1 MQEILNQ
8 ILSWVSL
15 FVGVAA
21 LVLSFYTIGLT
32 RQTERETR
40 ESFQRAEDR
49 MAEHYEKLKSVLAAI
64 ETRSATT
71 EQSVKLSQDHL
82 LNTITNLV
90 NETVIPKKPDMG
102 EQLGAQFLQSFMND
116 PDGGMKKIESLAGL
130 MQIVNGQER
139 K

>member
-21 LVLSFYTIGLT
+21 LVLSFYTIWLA

-49 MAEHYEKLKSVLAAI
+49 MADHYEKLKAVLAAI

-82 LNTITNLV
+82 LTTITNLV
-90 NETVIPKKPDMG
+90 NETIIPKKPDMG
-102 EQLGAQFLQSFMND
+102 EQIGMQFFQSLMNN
-116 PDGGMKKIESLAGL
+116 PEGGMKQIESLAGL
-130 MQIVNGQER
+130 MQMVNGQESR
-139 K
+139 

>member
-21 LVLSFYTIGLT
+21 LVLSFYTIWLT

-49 MAEHYEKLKSVLAAI
+49 MADHYEKLKAVLAAI

-82 LNTITNLV
+82 LTTITNLV

-102 EQLGAQFLQSFMND
+102 EQIGMQFFQSFMNN
-116 PDGGMKKIESLAGL
+116 PEGSTKQLEAFAGL
-130 MQIVNGQER
+130 MQIVKEQES

>member
-21 LVLSFYTIGLT
+21 LVLSFYTIWLA

-49 MAEHYEKLKSVLAAI
+49 MADHYEKLKAVLAAI

-82 LNTITNLV
+82 LTTITNLV
-90 NETVIPKKPDMG
+90 NETIIPKKPDMG
-102 EQLGAQFLQSFMND
+102 EQIGMQFFQSLMNN
-116 PDGGMKKIESLAGL
+116 PEGGMKQIESLAGL
-130 MQIVNGQER
+130 MQIVNGQESR
-139 K
+139 